1 MQVAPRRTG
10 EWRISP
16 AIPALANLT
25 LAALWLFTTLG
36 GWGEQAFCGAVGV
49 ADQGCVDGVHNA
61 VLVSL
66 AAVIPSVGIILVALL
81 LFRPRRDP
89 DRLSGMLTAAAILWV
104 FAEGVVFLGG
114 HLAQTA

>member
-1 MQVAPRRTG
+1 M
-10 EWRISP
+10 
-16 AIPALANLT
+16 ANLT
-25 LAALWLFTTLG
+25 LAALWTFTALG
-36 GWGEQAFCGAVGV
+36 GWGEQAFCSAGGTP
-49 ADQGCVDGVHNA
+49 DQACIGGVHDA

-66 AAVIPSVGIILVALL
+66 AAVIPAVGIILVALV
-81 LFRPRRDP
+81 LFTSRRDP